1 LIEPEDQPVDMD
13 ADDDINNLAADEYV
27 DELYNFYKLTEVPN
41 TFLLL
46 LFTYTSLIKRSRFR
60 PSKLL

>member
-46 LFTYTSLIKRSRFR
+46 LFTYTILIRRSRFR